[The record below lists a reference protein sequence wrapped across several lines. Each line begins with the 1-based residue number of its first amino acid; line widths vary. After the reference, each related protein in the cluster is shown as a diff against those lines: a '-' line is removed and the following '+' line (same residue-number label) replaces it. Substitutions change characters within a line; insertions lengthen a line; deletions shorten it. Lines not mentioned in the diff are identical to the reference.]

1 MKYINKNTGDLIS
14 QSVYL
19 QLSEMAKSNFIQSS
33 DISHQTTRNITETNS
48 DSLSIGDAIVGIA
61 LSPIIIFKSLF

>member
-19 QLSEMAKSNFIQSS
+19 QLSEIAKSNFIQSS
-33 DISHQTTRNITETNS
+33 DVSHTTTHNITETKS
-48 DSLSIGDAIVGIA
+48 DSLSIGDAIVGVA

>member
-19 QLSEMAKSNFIQSS
+19 QLSEIAKSNFIQSS
-33 DISHQTTRNITETNS
+33 DVSNTTTHNITETKS
-48 DSLSIGDAIVGIA
+48 DSLSIGDAIVGVA